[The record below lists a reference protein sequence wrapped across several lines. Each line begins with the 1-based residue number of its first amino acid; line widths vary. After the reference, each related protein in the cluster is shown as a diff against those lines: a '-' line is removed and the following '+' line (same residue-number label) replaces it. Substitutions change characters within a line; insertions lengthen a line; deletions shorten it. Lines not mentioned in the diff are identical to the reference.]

1 MRMDRILLS
10 SFWITSF
17 RFELTRKRSAEKRGR
32 KKKYLSVNQKRGL
45 EQERV
50 KNIERF
56 RRSFLF
62 RRCVSKWNFPSANP
76 FSFLFPDPIPKYPY
90 RKCIAIG
97 FKTSQLSIDI
107 QHLGNRSSMKSP
119 FSLSPRKRGKYRG
132 RRSLHIHGSQS
143 AIRAFFFFCLTRK
156 SGELRGP
163 NNRRQIEV
171 RERERE
177 RWIIRWENINE
188 GRPFVYKVEPNP
200 IFFTGWASK
209 FERVA
214 RWREIFFLVLGHF
227 GKRSPRERIREREWS
242 FFREWN

>member
-62 RRCVSKWNFPSANP
+62 HRRVSKWNFPSANP

-107 QHLGNRSSMKSP
+107 QHLGNRSSMKFP
-119 FSLSPRKRGKYRG
+119 LSLSPRKRGKYRG
-132 RRSLHIHGSQS
+132 RQTLVTYSWKSECDSRL
-143 AIRAFFFFCLTRK
+143 FFFFALRVNPGSCGVRITDGK
-156 SGELRGP
+156 SKW
-163 NNRRQIEV
+163 
-171 RERERE
+171 ERERE
-177 RWIIRWENINE
+177 VNNSVR
-188 GRPFVYKVEPNP
+188 K
-200 IFFTGWASK
+200 
-209 FERVA
+209 
-214 RWREIFFLVLGHF
+214 H
-227 GKRSPRERIREREWS
+227 
-242 FFREWN
+242 

>member
-1 MRMDRILLS
+1 MRIERVDRILLS

-17 RFELTRKRSAEKRGR
+17 RFELTRKRSAEKGGR
-32 KKKYLSVNQKRGL
+32 KKKYLPINQKRGL

-50 KNIERF
+50 KNIEQF

-62 RRCVSKWNFPSANP
+62 HRRVSKWNFPSANP
-76 FSFLFPDPIPKYPY
+76 FSSLFPDPIPKYPY

-107 QHLGNRSSMKSP
+107 QHLGNRSSMKFP
-119 FSLSPRKRGKYRG
+119 LFPLEKEENIAVG

-143 AIRAFFFFCLTRK
+143 AIRAFFFCLTHK

-171 RERERE
+171 RER
-177 RWIIRWENINE
+177 
-188 GRPFVYKVEPNP
+188 
-200 IFFTGWASK
+200 
-209 FERVA
+209 
-214 RWREIFFLVLGHF
+214 
-227 GKRSPRERIREREWS
+227 KRGE
-242 FFREWN
+242 